1 MGRRAGVKPNYIPA
15 CVTEEQAEGL
25 PIDNEGNLQVVEHGG
40 TTYSLAPT
48 HVKSTLGPKKRDR
61 IGTGANSRAYKAG
74 WERTFRR

>member
-15 CVTEEQAEGL
+15 CLTEEDAEKCDV
-25 PIDNEGNLQVVEHGG
+25 DNEGNLQSHRFGD

-48 HVKSTLGPKKRDR
+48 HITSTLGPKKRDR

-74 WERTFRR
+74 WDRTFGK